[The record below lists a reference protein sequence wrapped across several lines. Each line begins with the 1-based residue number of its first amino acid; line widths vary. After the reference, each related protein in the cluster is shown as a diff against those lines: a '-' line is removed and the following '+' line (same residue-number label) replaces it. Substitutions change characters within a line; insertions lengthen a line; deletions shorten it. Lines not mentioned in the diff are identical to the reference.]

1 MRPILVLMLSFSGIL
16 GALGFPMLFTG
27 TYSLGGSMAVLA
39 VGTAWYALRKGNQEA
54 ERQRN
59 YDLRYRE
66 RVQRFTEEVLSRTD
80 VEVQS

>member
-16 GALGFPMLFTG
+16 GAIGFPMLFTG

-54 ERQRN
+54 ERQRA
-59 YDLRYRE
+59 YDLDYRA
-66 RVQRFTEEVLSRTD
+66 RIDALTREVLTRAD
-80 VEVQS
+80 VRVAE

>member
-27 TYSLGGSMAVLA
+27 TYLLGGSMSGLA
-39 VGTAWYALRKGNQEA
+39 VGTAWYALRKGNEEA
-54 ERQRN
+54 ERQRM
-59 YDLRYRE
+59 YDLRMRE
-66 RVQRFTEEVLSRTD
+66 KIDAFTARVLSRTD